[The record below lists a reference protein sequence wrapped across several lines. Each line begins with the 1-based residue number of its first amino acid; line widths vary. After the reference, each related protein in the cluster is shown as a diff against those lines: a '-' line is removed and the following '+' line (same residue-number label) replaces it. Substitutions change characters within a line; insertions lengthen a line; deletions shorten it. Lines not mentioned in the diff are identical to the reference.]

1 MSGANK
7 AKRAES
13 GRRYYAAHKAER
25 AEYQVR
31 DNAAHKAAPTL
42 PVCGDT
48 GTAKPIAA
56 PSLSTLR
63 ARARMAQR
71 RKTE

>member
-25 AEYQVR
+25 IEYQR
-31 DNAAHKAAPTL
+31 RSAAAHKAL
-42 PVCGDT
+42 
-48 GTAKPIAA
+48 
-56 PSLSTLR
+56 
-63 ARARMAQR
+63 
-71 RKTE
+71 TEGERES